1 MVAATF
7 RSFVGVGK
15 ETTPGTGVV
24 PTKYIPVTE
33 IGSLDDLSYL
43 HDEGMR
49 GSMVTSY
56 GVQPGPKHGELEL
69 KGNVDIDTIGFLL
82 SSVLGDVATTGASAP
97 FTHTFAVKN
106 TGDGQPVSFSFSDFN
121 GVETRR
127 YAGAK
132 TEELA
137 FKFNNDGLLEFE
149 SKIKSY
155 ASASVADPTPSY
167 STYIPVANWKA
178 CVTIGGVSNLL
189 VEEGELTISRDVDTL
204 HTLNCGD
211 NNPYKLFSGAVTVE
225 GKLTFVYESTAEL
238 LRYLNNS
245 QPSLDILWEHTAAT
259 DSLRLNMNKAAYTAA
274 EVKRGEQYAQLEVE
288 FYAVANSTNA
298 GASGGLSPI
307 KATLLNTSASGTY
320 A

>member
-24 PTKYIPVTE
+24 PTHYIPVTE
-33 IGSLDDLSYL
+33 ISSMDDLSYL

-56 GVQPGPKHGELEL
+56 GVQPGPKHGEVEL
-69 KGNVDIDTIGFLL
+69 KGNVDLTTIGFLL
-82 SSVLGDVATTGASAP
+82 SSVLGDVATTGAGAP

-106 TGDGQPVSFSFSDFN
+106 TTDGQPTSMSFSDFN

-127 YAGAK
+127 YVGAK
-132 TEELA
+132 TEELS
-137 FKFNNDGLLEFE
+137 FKFTNDGLFEYE

-155 ASASVADPTPSY
+155 ASAIVSDPTPAY
-167 STYIPVANWKA
+167 STYTPIANWKA
-178 CVTIGGVSNLL
+178 CVTIGGVANLL
-189 VEEGELTISRDVDTL
+189 VQEGEFTISRDVDTL

-225 GKLTFVYESTAEL
+225 GKLTFIYESNAEL

-245 QPSLDILWEHTAAT
+245 QPALNILWEHTAAT
-259 DSLRLNMNKAAYTAA
+259 DSLNLHSTKAAYTAA

-288 FYAVANSTNA
+288 FYSVANSTDA
-298 GASGGLSPI
+298 GASGGLSPV
-307 KATLLNTSASGTY
+307 KATLLNTVAASVY